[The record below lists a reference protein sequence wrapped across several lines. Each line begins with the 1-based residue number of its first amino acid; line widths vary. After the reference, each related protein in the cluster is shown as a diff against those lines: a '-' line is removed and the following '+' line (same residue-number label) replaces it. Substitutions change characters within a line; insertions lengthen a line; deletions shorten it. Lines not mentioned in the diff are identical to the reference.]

1 MIIRPTE
8 FWATWGNAMADDD
21 PVVGSVTSGGTD
33 PHDPANE
40 CFVCGPGN
48 AAGLQ
53 VRFRLDGD
61 VCRGE
66 FTPRR
71 EHMGYDNVTHG
82 GLLFSLLDDVM
93 ANWLYLQGERCF
105 TARAEV
111 RYRDKLPIGVPV
123 TLEGRLE
130 TRKGRLAVL
139 KGVVLRADTGAP
151 VVEAT
156 GRFMV
161 G

>member
-1 MIIRPTE
+1 MAVETKVTDKSE
-8 FWATWGNAMADDD
+8 NAL
-21 PVVGSVTSGGTD
+21 TD
-33 PHDPANE
+33 LASAANQ

-48 AAGLQ
+48 SDGLQ
-53 VRFRLDGD
+53 VQFRLDGD

-66 FTPRR
+66 FTAQPR
-71 EHMGYDNVTHG
+71 HMGYDNVVHG

-111 RYRDKLPIGVPV
+111 RYRDKLPVGVPV
-123 TLEGRLE
+123 RLEGRLVK
-130 TRKGRLAVL
+130 RKGRLAELQGQVI
-139 KGVVLRADTGAP
+139 RADDDVV

-156 GRFMV
+156 GKFMV

>member
-1 MIIRPTE
+1 MLGT
-8 FWATWGNAMADDD
+8 AVAAD
-21 PVVGSVTSGGTD
+21 SETSLTD
-33 PHDPANE
+33 LSSAANQ

-48 AAGLQ
+48 PHGLQ
-53 VRFRLDGD
+53 VQFRMDAE

-66 FTPRR
+66 FTAEPR
-71 EHMGYDNVTHG
+71 HMGYDNVVHG

-111 RYRDKLPIGVPV
+111 RYRDKLPVGVPV
-123 TLEGRLE
+123 KLEGRLVK
-130 TRKGRLAVL
+130 RKGRLAELHGQVM
-139 KGVVLRADTGAP
+139 RADDDTV

-156 GRFMV
+156 GKFMI

>member
-1 MIIRPTE
+1 MARTRYNNTMTEPTDVE
-8 FWATWGNAMADDD
+8 IGESTTQVAQ
-21 PVVGSVTSGGTD
+21 TD
-33 PHDPANE
+33 LASAANQ

-48 AAGLQ
+48 AHGLQ
-53 VRFRLDGD
+53 VSFRMDGD
-61 VCRGE
+61 VCHGE
-66 FTPRR
+66 FLPEPR
-71 EHMGYDNVTHG
+71 HMGYDNVVHG

-105 TARAEV
+105 TARADV
-111 RYRDKLPIGVPV
+111 RYRDKLPVGTLVR
-123 TLEGRLE
+123 LEGRLLK
-130 TRKGRLAVL
+130 RKGRLAEL
-139 KGVVLRADTGAP
+139 KGLAIRDDTDAV

>member
-1 MIIRPTE
+1 MTVERKVTDIPPE
-8 FWATWGNAMADDD
+8 HLADLA
-21 PVVGSVTSGGTD
+21 SA
-33 PHDPANE
+33 ANQ

-48 AAGLQ
+48 SAGLQ
-53 VRFRLDGD
+53 VQFRMDGD

-66 FTPRR
+66 FTAAPR
-71 EHMGYDNVTHG
+71 HMGYDNVVHG

-111 RYRDKLPIGVPV
+111 RYRDKLPVGVPV
-123 TLEGRLE
+123 RLEGRLVK
-130 TRKGRLAVL
+130 RRGRLAELQGQVIRVDND
-139 KGVVLRADTGAP
+139 GV

-156 GRFMV
+156 GKFMV

>member
-1 MIIRPTE
+1 
-8 FWATWGNAMADDD
+8 
-21 PVVGSVTSGGTD
+21 
-33 PHDPANE
+33 
-40 CFVCGPGN
+40 
-48 AAGLQ
+48 
-53 VRFRLDGD
+53 
-61 VCRGE
+61 
-66 FTPRR
+66 
-71 EHMGYDNVTHG
+71 MGYDNVVHG

-111 RYRDKLPIGVPV
+111 RYRDKLPVGTRVR
-123 TLEGRLE
+123 LEGRLAK
-130 TRKGRLAVL
+130 RKGRLAVL
-139 KGVVLRADTGAP
+139 HGQVIREDTDQI

>member
-1 MIIRPTE
+1 
-8 FWATWGNAMADDD
+8 MAGDIEN
-21 PVVGSVTSGGTD
+21 SLTD
-33 PHDPANE
+33 LSSAANQ

-48 AAGLQ
+48 PHGLQ
-53 VRFRLDGD
+53 VQFRMDGE

-66 FTPRR
+66 FVAQPQ
-71 EHMGYDNVTHG
+71 HMGYQNVVHG

-111 RYRDKLPIGVPV
+111 RYRDKLPVGVPV
-123 TLEGRLE
+123 RLEGRLVK
-130 TRKGRLAVL
+130 RKGRLAELQGQVI
-139 KGVVLRADTGAP
+139 RADDAVV

-156 GRFMV
+156 GKFMI

>member
-1 MIIRPTE
+1 MSDIPPT
-8 FWATWGNAMADDD
+8 
-21 PVVGSVTSGGTD
+21 SLTD
-33 PHDPANE
+33 LSSAANQ

-48 AAGLQ
+48 ADGLQ
-53 VRFRLDGD
+53 VQFRMEDA

-66 FTPRR
+66 FTALPR
-71 EHMGYDNVTHG
+71 HMGYDNVVHG

-111 RYRDKLPIGVPV
+111 RYRDKLPVGVPV
-123 TLEGRLE
+123 RLEGRLVK
-130 TRKGRLAVL
+130 RKGRLAELQGLVIR
-139 KGVVLRADTGAP
+139 VDDNAV

-156 GRFMV
+156 GKFMV

>member
-1 MIIRPTE
+1 MTE
-8 FWATWGNAMADDD
+8 TLTDL
-21 PVVGSVTSGGTD
+21 SG
-33 PHDPANE
+33 PANQ

-48 AAGLQ
+48 PNGLQ
-53 VRFRLDGD
+53 VEFRMDAD

-66 FTPRR
+66 FLPAAR
-71 EHMGYDNVTHG
+71 HMGYDNVVHG

-111 RYRDKLPIGVPV
+111 RYRDKLPVGVLV
-123 TLEGRLE
+123 QLEGRLLK
-130 TRKGRLAVL
+130 RKGRLAELQGQVI
-139 KGVVLRADTGAP
+139 RADTGAV